1 MVNFIGTSN
10 KTQYPKM
17 QKRLFYTFIIIVTTI
32 AALSATAQTD
42 AELRQWQFMSYGKIP
57 TWTGVAA
64 DWQKNTPVIH
74 LYNNDQ
80 YKGHATF
87 VMNKL
92 KQQINFKQFK
102 ALVSDPQKRQYI
114 PFFLYDLRAFPLKEN
129 EKIYDWALMVED
141 YQFTDTDEQIAQLL
155 LRLAN
160 LIPRKVAFEHNGIIL
175 LANNPTNKINMR
187 LNKWFKNTSYLCMTV
202 ADLQQ
207 KTNSRKAQILNEGEA
222 IGTLVWVENDQIA
235 QQLRPNDIAVYNYI
249 PLEVPPVAGI
259 ITLFPQTPLSHT
271 AILAKNR
278 GTPNIYIP
286 SLRNIKAESLVGK
299 QVKFI
304 ARKEKI
310 SLTRTHNTLPNNA
323 RRNVVPLTLPVAK
336 SSLGNV
342 VIAFDKTDPS
352 LLTIENIGTK
362 AANYARLQ
370 RLLGKIAVREG
381 YAIGFQPY
389 FSVIEQQTQVFIEQL
404 YCDKDKLSSTEIR
417 TALSN
422 IRTCIEESEIPP
434 TTLNSLRQLLDQH
447 FKNKKIRLRSS
458 TNCEDLPNFNGAGLY
473 ESKGINAKEKNKKL
487 SKKLLQVYASLW
499 NEAAFLEREYF
510 GIDHRTAAM
519 AIQINEAFDDPN
531 ELGNGVIVTKKDAN
545 NHTQIWINAQCG
557 DVLVTNPTDKGET
570 SESFFL
576 NQQGKITQIET
587 ESSLGNLF
595 LNDGALHSLLPYLAQ
610 LSLMTEQHFVDNPK
624 GYGVDIEFKIMNEN
638 GYPHLYFKQA
648 RLLRQKP

>member
-1 MVNFIGTSN
+1 
-10 KTQYPKM
+10 M
-17 QKRLFYTFIIIVTTI
+17 QKCLLYTFIIIITAI
-32 AALSATAQTD
+32 AAPSATAQTD

-64 DWQKNTPVIH
+64 DWQKTTPTIH
-74 LYNNDQ
+74 LYDNDE

-92 KQQINFKQFK
+92 KHQLNFKQFK

-129 EKIYDWALMVED
+129 GKIYDWALMVED

-160 LIPRKVAFEHNGIIL
+160 LIPQKVAFQHNGIIL
-175 LANNPTNKINMR
+175 LANNPANKVNMR
-187 LNKWFKNTSYLCMTV
+187 LSSWFKNTSYTCMTTT
-202 ADLQQ
+202 DLQQ

-222 IGTLVWVENDQIA
+222 VGKLVWVENDQAA
-235 QQLRPNDIAVYNYI
+235 QQLRPDDIAVYNYI

-286 SLRNIKAESLVGK
+286 SLRNIKAEYLLGK
-299 QVKFI
+299 QVKFV

-310 SLTRTHNTLPNNA
+310 SLTRAHNTLSNKTSRSA
-323 RRNVVPLTLPVAK
+323 IPLTLPIAK
-336 SSLGNV
+336 GSLGSGV
-342 VIAFDKTDPS
+342 VVFDKTAQS
-352 LLTIENIGTK
+352 LLTVENIGTK

-370 RLLGKIAVREG
+370 RLLGKTAVREG

-389 FSVIEQQTQVFIEQL
+389 FSVIDQQTQVFIEQL
-404 YCDKDKLSSTEIR
+404 YCDKDNLSPTEIR
-417 TALSN
+417 TALGN
-422 IRTCIEESEIPP
+422 IRTCIEESEIPAV
-434 TTLNSLRQLLDQH
+434 TINSLRQLLDQH
-447 FKNKKIRLRSS
+447 FKGKKIRLRSS

-473 ESKGINAKEKNKKL
+473 ESRGINAKEKNKKL

-499 NEAAFLEREYF
+499 NDAAFLEREYF
-510 GIDHRTAAM
+510 GIDHQTAAM
-519 AIQINEAFDDPN
+519 AIQINEAFDDQN

-545 NHTQIWINAQCG
+545 NHTQIWVNAQCG
-557 DVLVTNPTDKGET
+557 DVLVTNPTNKGET
-570 SESFFL
+570 AESFFL
-576 NQQGKITQIET
+576 NQQGEITQIET

-595 LNDGALHSLLPYLAQ
+595 LNDGALHAFLPYLAQ
-610 LSLMTEQHFVDNPK
+610 LSLITEQHFVDNQK

-648 RLLRQKP
+648 RLLRQTF